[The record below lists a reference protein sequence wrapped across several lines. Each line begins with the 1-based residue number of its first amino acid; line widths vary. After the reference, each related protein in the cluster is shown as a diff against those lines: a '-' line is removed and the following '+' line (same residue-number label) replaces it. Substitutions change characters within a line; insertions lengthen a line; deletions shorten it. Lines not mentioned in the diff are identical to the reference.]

1 MCYAPGIYL
10 MSLYDL
16 QSRLLI
22 QMGKSKLVMYVQIFG
37 TLLHIFWNYLFVI
50 KLDLGVKGTGI
61 SATFTNSILLI
72 GTVYMTELKNIWDN
86 RVF

>member
-1 MCYAPGIYL
+1 
-10 MSLYDL
+10 
-16 QSRLLI
+16 
-22 QMGKSKLVMYVQIFG
+22 MGKSKLVMYVQIFG
-37 TLLHIFWNYLFVI
+37 TFLHIFWNYLFVI

-72 GTVYMTELKNIWDN
+72 GTVYVTELENIWDK